1 MWDLGFALGSMASG
15 FLIGLIMG
23 NLLQGIPLNIRGEYA
38 GGLWP
43 LLNPYALLVG
53 ATTLALFAMHGSIY
67 IVMKTEG
74 ELQAQ
79 VRRWVNRSIAIF
91 LVFYVAL
98 NVATLFYAPHLLE
111 TVKERPWL
119 IVIFALNVLMVLNIP
134 RENHLGNEF
143 RAFLSS
149 CAAMALLL
157 ALFGLTIFPNMVPS
171 LPDPERSLT
180 IYNAASTA
188 KTQFIML
195 IIAIIG
201 VPIVLAYTACVYYI
215 FRGKVKLTSQSY

>member
-1 MWDLGFALGSMASG
+1 
-15 FLIGLIMG
+15 
-23 NLLQGIPLNIRGEYA
+23 
-38 GGLWP
+38 
-43 LLNPYALLVG
+43 
-53 ATTLALFAMHGSIY
+53 
-67 IVMKTEG
+67 
-74 ELQAQ
+74 
-79 VRRWVNRSIAIF
+79 
-91 LVFYVAL
+91 
-98 NVATLFYAPHLLE
+98 
-111 TVKERPWL
+111 
-119 IVIFALNVLMVLNIP
+119 MVLNIP